1 MRMALIVARHEF
13 GAIYRRRM
21 FQVITLGLPVIA
33 LAVIGVIW
41 IVQQAGGGDEDDT
54 REVGYVDRT
63 GFFAGHR
70 TQGGTR
76 FVDYRD
82 RESGMDA
89 LLADDVE
96 LLYVIQEDYM
106 ARGAVERVAVGLG
119 LSLDDGGDGV
129 LQAFL
134 LDNLSDAAPDTDVV
148 ERLKAPLKLTSIT
161 VDAEGRPRE
170 LDAARIFFFLGL
182 AFLVVMSVA
191 MTGGF
196 LLQALGEE
204 KENRIMEVL
213 LSSVSHFELM
223 AGKVLGLGGAGLTQI
238 LVWAVSGV
246 IVLQAASRLFTG
258 LSFNAPG
265 IGMTLLALA
274 LFVLGYLLVATL
286 MAGLGAIAPTTKEA
300 QQLSILLALPQFVP
314 IYAWV
319 YIVENPTAPIVQA
332 LTYLP
337 LTSAVVVL
345 QRIGPDA
352 IEVWE
357 VALAIAVL
365 AASIGISL
373 IATARIFRAYL
384 LMYGNRPSLREVAR
398 TLARG

>member
-33 LAVIGVIW
+33 LAVMGVIW

-89 LLADDVE
+89 LLADDVD

-119 LSLDDGGDGV
+119 LNLDDGGDGV

-170 LDAARIFFFLGL
+170 LDAARVFFFLGL

-246 IVLQAASRLFTG
+246 IVFQAASRLFTG
-258 LSFNAPG
+258 FSFNAPG

-373 IATARIFRAYL
+373 VATARIFRAYL